1 MSGRAESADA
11 RTAAGSGAGA
21 RTCAGHIA
29 RSSVRQQ
36 IVAVCGELCVASCV
50 WRAVCGKLAQPCVR
64 TRCARL
70 QGQANVPSGRGP
82 RGPGPGRVPGARAGL
97 KLAGVGRLESSSP
110 L

>member
-50 WRAVCGKLAQPCVR
+50 WQAGATVCEDPVCTA
-64 TRCARL
+64 AR
-70 QGQANVPSGRGP
+70 PS
-82 RGPGPGRVPGARAGL
+82 
-97 KLAGVGRLESSSP
+97 
-110 L
+110 